1 MELQQYLKSRKKLVE
16 EAIENFF
23 FQEDSSLSPPIDQAI
38 RYSLFAGGKRLRPI
52 LVLASAEAAG
62 GGHQKFIL
70 PFACAIELIHTYSLI
85 HDDLPAMDDSNL
97 RRGRPTLHRVFGEAI
112 AILTGDALLTL
123 AFQLMT
129 TSHLVKN
136 TDPSLVLKVIN
147 EISRAAG
154 YLGMIG
160 GQAADLEAEKKE
172 INFPHLEAIHHR
184 KTGALILA
192 SVKVGGWLGGGTDQ
206 QVKSL
211 ARYGEKVGL
220 AFQIADDLLDFFG
233 NESELGKETGKDK
246 ENKKA
251 TYPLFWGVEKSR
263 QKAEDLA
270 KEAAASLKIFGKK
283 AEALNKIAEYIIRR
297 EV

>member
-16 EAIENFF
+16 EAIEKFF

-52 LVLASAEAAG
+52 LALASAEAAG
-62 GGHQKFIL
+62 GSHQKFIL

-172 INFPHLEAIHHR
+172 INFPHLETIHHR

-220 AFQIADDLLDFFG
+220 AFQIADDVLD
-233 NESELGKETGKDK
+233 STATAAELGKSPGKD
-246 ENKKA
+246 
-251 TYPLFWGVEKSR
+251 
-263 QKAEDLA
+263 AEADKLTWVTLYGL
-270 KEAAASLKIFGKK
+270 KEAQKRLDELETEIVELAINIEGPDGALAAL
-283 AEALNKIAEYIIRR
+283 ARNVVRR
-297 EV
+297 RS